1 MRAALAP
8 RRRLGARRRRRCRLV
23 HRLVPERDR
32 PGLQLLQDLL
42 LLIACDLLVGDHRV
56 EDRLQVGDEPAAELR
71 LGDRRA
77 LRVSDLVERHAL
89 GQVGLQLLRRDAE
102 GLHLVGERL
111 ADRFLERGVDLVL
124 AHPEVTREMGDEL
137 LAHARRGSGR
147 LVCHSAGGGDVGTLR
162 AAEVEAVACGRGCH
176 VDGGAGDGRG
186 ARREAHDAYVF
197 WRGNGADH
205 VDKYTAR
212 GTVASSHRGKAS
224 VNDASGPE
232 LYSRVMESP
241 PNSGWGSG
249 KHAVELYVRTYT
261 TMLQSSGEIKVDSLV
276 QTHIR
281 MGSVLHPLAG
291 QPQSDMGAL
300 LYAVRRLPRAID
312 RSRHVVMG
320 QSPQG
325 FRAVLGADI
334 MEWQPVKAPARRRRW
349 YQDGRTLAVLI
360 ASTSDIDDLIPS
372 LVAYQIEWNKLHK
385 ALQSVELADE
395 SAREAAGASEDDWQR
410 LHEAWGESFDST
422 LDLVQKEECHIGL
435 RLIGGS
441 HLGYARMAAR
451 WWLPIAGAMAELG
464 VLDSPVYFVSS
475 NAHSLVNVL
484 SGTAREFEREIL
496 DWVRDNDP
504 ELEEERHKLEVG
516 HSRASRQNWLYFAAR
531 QIFDLHPDREQLRK
545 RRAELEAAR
554 GIRHIP
560 AKGTGVDSA
569 AQVCKLSSLDAS
581 AIDPRVGTVDVERL
595 RASGACIVNVDYPLG
610 FAGDR
615 KSTRLNSSHV
625 AISYAVFCLK

>member
-1 MRAALAP
+1 
-8 RRRLGARRRRRCRLV
+8 
-23 HRLVPERDR
+23 
-32 PGLQLLQDLL
+32 
-42 LLIACDLLVGDHRV
+42 
-56 EDRLQVGDEPAAELR
+56 
-71 LGDRRA
+71 
-77 LRVSDLVERHAL
+77 
-89 GQVGLQLLRRDAE
+89 
-102 GLHLVGERL
+102 
-111 ADRFLERGVDLVL
+111 
-124 AHPEVTREMGDEL
+124 
-137 LAHARRGSGR
+137 
-147 LVCHSAGGGDVGTLR
+147 
-162 AAEVEAVACGRGCH
+162 
-176 VDGGAGDGRG
+176 
-186 ARREAHDAYVF
+186 
-197 WRGNGADH
+197 
-205 VDKYTAR
+205 
-212 GTVASSHRGKAS
+212 
-224 VNDASGPE
+224 
-232 LYSRVMESP
+232 MESP
-241 PNSGWGSG
+241 PSTGWGSG

-300 LYAVRRLPRAID
+300 LYAVRRLPRAIEHC
-312 RSRHVVMG
+312 RHVVMG
-320 QSPQG
+320 QSSQG
-325 FRAVLGADI
+325 FKAVLGADI
-334 MEWQPVKAPARRRRW
+334 MEWQPLKAPARRRRW

-360 ASTSDIDDLIPS
+360 ASTSDIDDLVPS

-385 ALQSVELADE
+385 ALQGVELADE
-395 SAREAAGASEDDWQR
+395 PAREAAGASEDDWQR

-484 SGTAREFEREIL
+484 SGTAREFETEIL
-496 DWVRDNDP
+496 DWVRQNDP
-504 ELEEERHKLEVG
+504 ELEEERHKVEVG
-516 HSRASRQNWLYFAAR
+516 HSRASRQNWLYFAGR
-531 QIFDLHPDREQLRK
+531 QIFDYHPDRQQLRK

-569 AQVCKLSSLDAS
+569 AQIFKLSSLDAG

-595 RASGACIVNVDYPLG
+595 RASDACIVNVDYPLG
-610 FAGDR
+610 FAAYHILRQVAEHVSWVAGVYVMG
-615 KSTRLNSSHV
+615 KAATLNSDVGDVMIPNVVYNEHSGNTYWLDNAITAADVQPNLVYGSAVDTQRAV
-625 AISYAVFCLK
+625 AVRGTFLQNRDYLEFYYQGHYTVVEMEAGPYLDACFEIGQPDRYPLNESVNMARVNFDLGIVHYASDTPYTQARTLGARGLSYRGLDSTYAAAIALARRIMQREGALKS

>member
-1 MRAALAP
+1 
-8 RRRLGARRRRRCRLV
+8 
-23 HRLVPERDR
+23 
-32 PGLQLLQDLL
+32 
-42 LLIACDLLVGDHRV
+42 
-56 EDRLQVGDEPAAELR
+56 
-71 LGDRRA
+71 
-77 LRVSDLVERHAL
+77 
-89 GQVGLQLLRRDAE
+89 
-102 GLHLVGERL
+102 
-111 ADRFLERGVDLVL
+111 
-124 AHPEVTREMGDEL
+124 
-137 LAHARRGSGR
+137 
-147 LVCHSAGGGDVGTLR
+147 
-162 AAEVEAVACGRGCH
+162 
-176 VDGGAGDGRG
+176 
-186 ARREAHDAYVF
+186 
-197 WRGNGADH
+197 
-205 VDKYTAR
+205 
-212 GTVASSHRGKAS
+212 
-224 VNDASGPE
+224 
-232 LYSRVMESP
+232 MESP

-300 LYAVRRLPRAID
+300 LYAARRLPRAIEHC
-312 RSRHVVMG
+312 RHVVMG

-325 FRAVLGADI
+325 FKAVLGADI
-334 MEWQPVKAPARRRRW
+334 MEWQPLKAPARRRRW
-349 YQDGRTLAVLI
+349 YQDGLTLAVLI
-360 ASTSDIDDLIPS
+360 ASTSDIDDLVPS
-372 LVAYQIEWNKLHK
+372 LVAYQIEWNKLHR
-385 ALQSVELADE
+385 ALQGVELADE

-422 LDLVQKEECHIGL
+422 LEFVQKEECHIGL
-435 RLIGGS
+435 RLVGGS

-569 AQVCKLSSLDAS
+569 AQICKLSSLDAS

-610 FAGDR
+610 FAGYHILR
-615 KSTRLNSSHV
+615 QAAEHVSWVAGVYVMGKAATLNSDVGDVMIPNVVYNEHSGNTYWLDNAITAADVQPNLVYGSAVDTQRAV
-625 AISYAVFCLK
+625 AVRGTFLQNRDYLEFYYQGHYTVVEMEAGPYLDACYEIGQPGRYPLNESVNMARINFDLGIVHYASDTPYTQARTLGARGLSYRGLDSTYAAAIALARRILQREGALES